1 MSKPVPFATTLHVR
15 DHCLCFHA
23 QAAAR
28 VLARRFDAAFR
39 PLGISNWQFSLLMSL
54 NRPVPASI
62 GQVAETLD
70 MDRTTLTAN
79 LKPLER
85 RGLAVVSTDPADGR
99 SRRIVLTDA
108 GMALLVEAA
117 PIWERVH
124 AEIEAQLAE
133 DEPNRLRAA
142 LKALS

>member
-28 VLARRFDAAFR
+28 MLARHFDAAFR
-39 PLGISNWQFSLLMSL
+39 PLGLSNWQFSLLISL

-62 GQVAETLD
+62 GQVADTLG

-85 RGLAVVSTDPADGR
+85 RGLALVSADPDDRR
-99 SRRIVLTDA
+99 SRRIALTDA
-108 GMALLVEAA
+108 GMALLAEAA
-117 PIWERVH
+117 PIWERLH
-124 AEIEAQLAE
+124 AEIEAQLTE
-133 DEPNRLRAA
+133 DEPDRLRAT
-142 LKALS
+142 L